1 MLKRFITLLLCLSML
16 TGCSSA
22 GVQPVKKD
30 KLQIVATLFPQY
42 DFAKTIAGDL
52 ADVTLLLSPGA
63 ESHSFEP
70 TPADII
76 AINQADVFIYTGE
89 AMEAWVSPILESLEG
104 DPVCVDI
111 SANLFLHDTVHETV
125 QDEANH
131 RHNVDPHI
139 FTNPVFAM
147 KMANTISGAL
157 CKVDPDN
164 YAIYEMNA
172 THLHQSLA
180 ALDQSFR
187 SVVQNGKRNKIIFG
201 GRFAFSYFTE
211 EYGLSHDAALL
222 SCSSDAEPAAADI
235 ARLIET
241 IKAEEIPVV
250 YYEELSDPKT
260 ARLICEETGAKPLLL
275 HSCHNISKEELLQ
288 GATYLSLMQMNAEHL
303 KEGLN

>member
-1 MLKRFITLLLCLSML
+1 MLKRFIILLLCLFLL
-16 TGCSSA
+16 TGCSAS
-22 GVQPVKKD
+22 VFLPPEKD

-52 ADVTLLLSPGA
+52 ADVTLLLPPGA

-70 TPADII
+70 SPADII
-76 AINQADVFIYTGE
+76 AINQADLFIYTGE
-89 AMEAWVSPILESLEG
+89 SMEAWVSPILDALEG
-104 DPVCVDI
+104 EPVCLDI
-111 SANLFLHDTVHETV
+111 SAELPIHSTVHETV
-125 QDEANH
+125 QGEAH
-131 RHNVDPHI
+131 HDHNIDPHV
-139 FTNPVFAM
+139 FTNPVYAM
-147 KMANTISGAL
+147 KMANSISDAL
-157 CKVDPDN
+157 CKIDPDN
-164 YAIYEMNA
+164 YAVYEMNA

-180 ALDQSFR
+180 ALDQTFR
-187 SVVQNGKRNKIIFG
+187 LVIQNGKRNKLIFG

-211 EYGLSHDAALL
+211 EYGLSYDAALN

-241 IKAEEIPVV
+241 VRKENIPVI

-275 HSCHNISKEELLQ
+275 HSCHNISKEELAQ
-288 GATYLSLMQMNAEHL
+288 GATYLSLMQKNAEHL